1 MNESLKDIL
10 SHLNPDI
17 DQETLLRYL
26 QGKLSSQEEHT
37 IEKKMMDSDFNMDAL
52 EGLEGFKNKNQ
63 IQSLITQLNNELRKK
78 TEKKKRAKDKRKLS
92 IDPWVII
99 AIVMILALIVI
110 SYVIIRK
117 ML

>member
-26 QGKLSSQEEHT
+26 QGKLSSEEQHS
-37 IEKKMMDSDFNMDAL
+37 IEKKMMDNDFNIDAL
-52 EGLEGFKNKNQ
+52 EGLESIKNKNQ
-63 IQSLITQLNNELRKK
+63 IQSLITQLNNDLKKK
-78 TEKKKRAKDKRKLS
+78 TEKKKRAKEKRNLS

-99 AIVMILALIVI
+99 AIIIILALMVI

-117 ML
+117 MQ

>member
-26 QGKLSSQEEHT
+26 QGKLSSDEQHSM
-37 IEKKMMDSDFNMDAL
+37 EKKMMDNDFNMDAL
-52 EGLEGFKNKNQ
+52 EGLEGIKNKNQ
-63 IQSLITQLNNELRKK
+63 IQSLITQLNNDLRKK
-78 TEKKKRAKDKRKLS
+78 TEKKKRAKEKRS
-92 IDPWVII
+92 ISLDPWVII
-99 AIVMILALIVI
+99 AIIIILARIVI

-117 ML
+117 MQ